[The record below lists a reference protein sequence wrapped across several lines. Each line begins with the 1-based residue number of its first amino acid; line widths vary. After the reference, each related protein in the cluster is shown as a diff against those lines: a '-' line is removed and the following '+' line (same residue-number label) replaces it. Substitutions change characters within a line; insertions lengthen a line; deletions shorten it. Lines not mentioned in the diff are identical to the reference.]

1 MNDNDKTFHN
11 SILGPVET
19 SFPKDYVTPEERMK
33 QALRS
38 GPLPRAERRRA
49 PRGALF
55 CALAAMLWG
64 AFIGAGLMAWYLL

>member
-19 SFPKDYVTPEERMK
+19 SIPRDYVTPEERMK

-38 GPLPRAERRRA
+38 GPLPRAERREPDA
-49 PRGALF
+49 SVLICITMFGIFGMIVGFCIAL
-55 CALAAMLWG
+55 LW
-64 AFIGAGLMAWYLL
+64 LL

>member
-19 SFPKDYVTPEERMK
+19 SIPRDYVTPEERMK

-38 GPLPRAERRRA
+38 GPLPRAERREPDA
-49 PRGALF
+49 SVLICITMFGVFGMALGALITW
-55 CALAAMLWG
+55 LVMV
-64 AFIGAGLMAWYLL
+64 